1 MHPALSVIFFTT
13 VSGAGYGLAIWLG
26 ITAFMAPQALSAYVL
41 AQMLGLAM
49 GLMAAGLIS
58 SSLHLGNPKRAWRA
72 FSQWRSSWLS
82 REGVMAVLTFVPLGL
97 AFIKAV
103 YFGEISPALLIV
115 AAIMSVVTL
124 YTTSMIYASLKAIPA
139 WNNQWVVWG
148 FQTYGLASGGV
159 VFMIFPGAHHA
170 WALAVVALLFIALA
184 IKIATWV
191 HVDKSRGQ
199 FKREAALAL
208 SDVGV
213 AKPFDPAHNQENY
226 VQREMGYNLNARRRA
241 RMRWS
246 AIGLGFIMP
255 ALLLFLTN
263 DLEFWQLGAVLASL
277 SCLFGLGCERWLF
290 FAEAQHVVRLFFDK
304 AEV

>member
-1 MHPALSVIFFTT
+1 MHPAFSVIFFTT

-26 ITAFMAPQALSAYVL
+26 ITALMAPQTLSAYLL
-41 AQMLGLAM
+41 AQMLGLSMALM
-49 GLMAAGLIS
+49 GAGLIS
-58 SSLHLGNPKRAWRA
+58 SGFHLGNPKRAWRA

-97 AFIKAV
+97 AFVQTI
-103 YFGEISPALLIV
+103 YFGKISPPLLILGAV
-115 AAIMSVVTL
+115 MSIVTL

-139 WNNQWVVWG
+139 WHNQWVVWG
-148 FQTYGLASGGV
+148 FQTYGFASGGV
-159 VFMIFPGAHHA
+159 VFMVFPGAHHA
-170 WALAVVALLFIALA
+170 WPFAVVILLLIALV
-184 IKIATWV
+184 IKIATWI

-208 SDVGV
+208 SDMGV

-226 VQREMGYNLNARRRA
+226 VQREMGYNLNPRRRA
-241 RMRWS
+241 YMRWL
-246 AIGLGFIMP
+246 AIGLGFIVP

-263 DLEFWQLGAVLASL
+263 DLGFWQLGAVLASL
-277 SCLFGLGCERWLF
+277 SCLIGLGCERWLF